1 MKCAKFQLILSSFS
15 LEANLGLASVK
26 YFIFDTKVE
35 IDTFEISVMPNFNN
49 FWDISTFWTNFGLK
63 GGRYFINFIF
73 HNLFNIFL
81 FVYLI

>member
-1 MKCAKFQLILSSFS
+1 M
-15 LEANLGLASVK
+15 GLASVK

-35 IDTFEISVMPNFNN
+35 IGTFEISVMPNFNN
-49 FWDISTFWTNFGLK
+49 FRGIFTFGTNFGLK
-63 GGRYFINFIF
+63 DGKYFINVIF